1 MITSESLVRIVA
13 DDRERVGGVIACL
26 QKRNDVALTVERLAV
41 GDFLVEDGFVAE
53 RKTIRDFAISIV
65 DGRWFKQTAAMA
77 AGQRK
82 ALVVLEGKIAQ
93 GDEVRISRES
103 LQGALI
109 TATVFFGVPVIR
121 AMDAEETSRLLVCL
135 GRQASRFAH
144 GALPRSGY
152 RPKGKRARQSFILQ
166 GLPGVGPERAK
177 RLLDHF
183 GSIAQIVATPVAEL
197 AAVPGIGEATATRIR
212 WALD

>member
-1 MITSESLVRIVA
+1 
-13 DDRERVGGVIACL
+13 
-26 QKRNDVALTVERLAV
+26 
-41 GDFLVEDGFVAE
+41 
-53 RKTIRDFAISIV
+53 
-65 DGRWFKQTAAMA
+65 
-77 AGQRK
+77 
-82 ALVVLEGKIAQ
+82 
-93 GDEVRISRES
+93 
-103 LQGALI
+103 
-109 TATVFFGVPVIR
+109 
-121 AMDAEETSRLLVCL
+121 MDAEETSRLLVCL